1 MLVCVKTIKLFIQD
15 FLDCEEITHI
25 DNVAAID
32 GLSNDVI
39 RNKNFIHKESRIIDA
54 KHTNGHREANNSDVA
69 IPIEMSGV
77 SAEWGEEMFGLRNI
91 NLTVRKGELVA
102 VVGPVGCGK
111 TSLLM
116 TLIQV

>member
-1 MLVCVKTIKLFIQD
+1 MIPIGP
-15 FLDCEEITHI
+15 E
-25 DNVAAID
+25 
-32 GLSNDVI
+32 
-39 RNKNFIHKESRIIDA
+39 
-54 KHTNGHREANNSDVA
+54 

-77 SAEWGEEMFGLRNI
+77 IAEWGEEMFGLRNI

-116 TLIQV
+116 TLIQVLSFSTFWFLENTIFEVTTP

>member
-1 MLVCVKTIKLFIQD
+1 MPHQNLIVQQIINSSRFTGD
-15 FLDCEEITHI
+15 
-25 DNVAAID
+25 D
-32 GLSNDVI
+32 GDEVVTPI
-39 RNKNFIHKESRIIDA
+39 GPE
-54 KHTNGHREANNSDVA
+54 

>member
-1 MLVCVKTIKLFIQD
+1 MTPIGP
-15 FLDCEEITHI
+15 E
-25 DNVAAID
+25 
-32 GLSNDVI
+32 
-39 RNKNFIHKESRIIDA
+39 
-54 KHTNGHREANNSDVA
+54 

-116 TLIQV
+116 TLIQVLSFSTFWFLKNTIFEVTTPQSAQYH